1 MNDNLDISY
10 YYRYDLYVLL
20 STYSICVLLTLMA
33 TRLALCNIF
42 RIVNSMIRP
51 YLAMLTSRDSSRP
64 PSVSF
69 PTLPLLVFLSLCTLI
84 HMYYLYLYTLLFTYL
99 LQTKYITKRNQKK
112 YFTRATLHSYE
123 RVPDLHLKKAT
134 ATTAL

>member
-99 LQTKYITKRNQKK
+99 LQTKYITKRNKK
-112 YFTRATLHSYE
+112 IFYARNSASA
-123 RVPDLHLKKAT
+123 R
-134 ATTAL
+134 TALVGH

>member
-10 YYRYDLYVLL
+10 YYQYDLYVLL

-69 PTLPLLVFLSLCTLI
+69 PTLTLLVFLSLCTLI

-99 LQTKYITKRNQKK
+99 LQTKYITKRNQKIF
-112 YFTRATLHSYE
+112 YARNSA
-123 RVPDLHLKKAT
+123 R
-134 ATTAL
+134 TALVLCSNRRTRIMPIISA